1 MKESKLW
8 IYVLQASLLVISIA
22 LLILISLF
30 IVEVLQF
37 SIVLFPAI
45 ELMRWPMLALLLLSD
60 FLFISIVFNGIRIL
74 FDFSKDQVY
83 STVTIIIL
91 KKAYLKAWIITGI
104 FMAFLP
110 FFYIAAELDDA
121 PGLVLVGI
129 FLVGLAFALALLLKV
144 FKKLVQQALTLKEE
158 NDLVV

>member
-30 IVEVLQF
+30 IVEVLRF

-60 FLFISIVFNGIRIL
+60 LLFISIVFNGIRIL

-83 STVTIIIL
+83 STETIIIL
-91 KKAYLKAWIITGI
+91 KKAYLKALIITGI